1 MRCYLFPIHPAAA
14 SPPSWQPGV
23 PCGASL
29 SERPDHLTMLS
40 VHLSGGLIAAM
51 EQPIPEV
58 QSSGSAL
65 RAWDYRAAQ
74 RLQPLAEDL
83 DHQPGV
89 RAEPNQ
95 AEALTAPAL
104 R

>member
-29 SERPDHLTMLS
+29 SERPDHLTVLS

-51 EQPIPEV
+51 EQPIPDV

-65 RAWDYRAAQ
+65 QPWSYRAAQ
-74 RLQPLAEDL
+74 RLQPTAERVY
-83 DHQPGV
+83 QKAGV
-89 RAEPNQ
+89 GAEANQ
-95 AEALTAPAL
+95 AEAL
-104 R
+104 